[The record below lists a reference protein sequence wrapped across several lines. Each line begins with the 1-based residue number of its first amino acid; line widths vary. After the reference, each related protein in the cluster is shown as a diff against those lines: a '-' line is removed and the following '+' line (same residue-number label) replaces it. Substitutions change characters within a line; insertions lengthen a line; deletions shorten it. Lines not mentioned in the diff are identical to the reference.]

1 MLAILVRY
9 AWSFCQYSMWLLG
22 FFFSLWNLLL
32 QTTIKKKTTYIGE
45 IVSKDHS
52 PSDRWW
58 WKFVP
63 FLWCWRLYCLVLAL
77 DVTFNASLSEV
88 AAIHFLSPLFSTQG
102 HTVLGS
108 VSGRRWSSTI
118 DCMWMDEVIGM
129 LLVCDYQEAS
139 PRDWFHGQHLLD
151 SPVGFETPRFI
162 FGSVGGTRGD
172 QWLSCECS
180 VRPHVRPLADKPTA
194 LRY

>member
-1 MLAILVRY
+1 MYFSLAGCTVNPHEPFSCCRAQMFSPVLNRAEVKWRWSPLEGDASHPCAICMIILSILYV
-9 AWSFCQYSMWLLG
+9 AIG

-32 QTTIKKKTTYIGE
+32 QTTIKKKKTYIEE

-88 AAIHFLSPLFSTQG
+88 AAIHFLSLLFSTQG

-129 LLVCDYQEAS
+129 PLVCDYQEA
-139 PRDWFHGQHLLD
+139 
-151 SPVGFETPRFI
+151 
-162 FGSVGGTRGD
+162 
-172 QWLSCECS
+172 
-180 VRPHVRPLADKPTA
+180 
-194 LRY
+194 